1 MTYATSVAKR
11 RLMECSG
18 DNIIMQI
25 KHSGGTNFYDPY
37 WNVFISR
44 RFSWNL
50 TSKPQEIFKMLIKFI
65 KFIVSST
72 VDIGLQES
80 ERMRMD
86 NTNERFKC
94 KNRYFHCYQ
103 FDIFG
108 INAAEKQRT

>member
-1 MTYATSVAKR
+1 
-11 RLMECSG
+11 MECSG

-25 KHSGGTNFYDPY
+25 KHSGGTNSYDPY
-37 WNVFISR
+37 WNVFILR

-80 ERMRMD
+80 EIMRMD
-86 NTNERFKC
+86 NTNARTDISIVI
-94 KNRYFHCYQ
+94 NLIYF
-103 FDIFG
+103 G
-108 INAAEKQRT
+108 LTLLKTKGN